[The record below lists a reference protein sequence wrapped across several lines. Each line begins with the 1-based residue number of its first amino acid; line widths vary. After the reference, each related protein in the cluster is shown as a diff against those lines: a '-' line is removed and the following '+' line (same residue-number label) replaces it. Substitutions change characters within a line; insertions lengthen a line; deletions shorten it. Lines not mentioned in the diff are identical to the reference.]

1 MKFLKS
7 YWTLSKSPFY
17 SLLFTLPIL
26 ITYEACIFSMNH
38 SDIAGMR
45 NGADVLFRQFF
56 ALFNV
61 YGFYVV
67 GFVVILSFLLTY
79 YFQNRGKKAG
89 KFRGQFFLLM
99 FVESMAYGLMMFLL
113 INRLGGFTMS
123 IGSAPEVRQMIVL
136 ALGAGVYEEF
146 IFRVIFIT
154 AFLVLFRDI
163 FKLHPAISGAFSVLL
178 SSLIFAA
185 FHYMG
190 AFGDAFELR
199 SLTIRFAAGVFLSCI
214 YYFRG
219 YGITAYAH
227 TIYDVMVILI

>member
-1 MKFLKS
+1 MVA
-7 YWTLSKSPFY
+7 
-17 SLLFTLPIL
+17 
-26 ITYEACIFSMNH
+26 YEGFIFSMNH
-38 SDIAGMR
+38 SDIIGMR

-56 ALFNV
+56 ALFSV

-79 YFQNRGKKAG
+79 YFQSREKKVG

-99 FVESMAYGLMMFLL
+99 FLESMVYGLMMYLL
-113 INRLGGFTMS
+113 IDRFGGFTLS
-123 IGSAPEVRQMIVL
+123 IGFSPENQQMIIL

-146 IFRVIFIT
+146 VFRVVFIT
-154 AFLVLFRDI
+154 AFLFLFRDI
-163 FKLHPAISGAFSVLL
+163 FKLHPVVSGILSLIL

-190 AFGDAFELR
+190 AFGDAFDLR
-199 SLTIRFAAGVFLSCI
+199 SLVIRFSAGVFLSCV

-219 YGITAYAH
+219 YGVTAYAH
-227 TIYDVMVILI
+227 TIYDIMVILT

>member
-17 SLLFTLPIL
+17 SLLFALPML
-26 ITYEACIFSMNH
+26 IAYEICIFTMNH
-38 SDIAGMR
+38 SDIVGMR

-67 GFVVILSFLLTY
+67 GFVVILSFLITY
-79 YFQNRGKKAG
+79 YFQSRGKKAG

-99 FVESMAYGLMMFLL
+99 LIESMAYGLLMFLL
-113 INRLGGFTMS
+113 IDRLGGFTMS
-123 IGSAPEVRQMIVL
+123 IGSSSEIRQMIVL

-154 AFLVLFRDI
+154 AFLFLFKDI
-163 FKLHPAISGAFSVLL
+163 FKLHPAISGILSVIL
-178 SSLIFAA
+178 SSFIFAA

-190 AFGDAFELR
+190 AFGDAFNLR
-199 SLTIRFAAGVFLSCI
+199 SLAIRFAAGVFLSCV

>member
-17 SLLFTLPIL
+17 SLLFALPML
-26 ITYEACIFSMNH
+26 IAYEICIFTMNH
-38 SDIAGMR
+38 SDIVGMR
-45 NGADVLFRQFF
+45 NGADILFRQFF
-56 ALFNV
+56 ALYNV

-67 GFVVILSFLLTY
+67 GFVVILSFLITY
-79 YFQNRGKKAG
+79 YFQSRGKKAG

-99 FVESMAYGLMMFLL
+99 LIESMAYGLLMFLL
-113 INRLGGFTMS
+113 IDRLGGFTMS
-123 IGSAPEVRQMIVL
+123 IGSSSEIRQMIVL

-154 AFLVLFRDI
+154 AFLFLFKDI
-163 FKLHPAISGAFSVLL
+163 FKLHPAISGILSVIL
-178 SSLIFAA
+178 SSFIFAA

-190 AFGDAFELR
+190 AFGDAFNLR
-199 SLTIRFAAGVFLSCI
+199 SLAIRFAAGVFLSCV

>member
-1 MKFLKS
+1 M
-7 YWTLSKSPFY
+7 
-17 SLLFTLPIL
+17 L
-26 ITYEACIFSMNH
+26 IAYEICIFTMNH
-38 SDIAGMR
+38 SDIVGMR
-45 NGADVLFRQFF
+45 NGADILFRQFF
-56 ALFNV
+56 ALYNV

-67 GFVVILSFLLTY
+67 GFVVILSFLITY
-79 YFQNRGKKAG
+79 YFQSRGKKAG

-99 FVESMAYGLMMFLL
+99 LIESMAYGLLMFLL
-113 INRLGGFTMS
+113 IDRLGGFTMS
-123 IGSAPEVRQMIVL
+123 IGSSSEIRQMIVL

-154 AFLVLFRDI
+154 AFLFLFKDI
-163 FKLHPAISGAFSVLL
+163 FKLHPAISGILSVIL
-178 SSLIFAA
+178 SSFIFAA

-190 AFGDAFELR
+190 AFGDAFNLR
-199 SLTIRFAAGVFLSCI
+199 SLAIRFAAGVFLSCV

>member
-17 SLLFTLPIL
+17 SLLFALPML
-26 ITYEACIFSMNH
+26 IAYEICIFTMNH
-38 SDIAGMR
+38 SDIVGMR

-67 GFVVILSFLLTY
+67 GFVVILSFLITY
-79 YFQNRGKKAG
+79 YFQSRGKKAG
-89 KFRGQFFLLM
+89 RFRGQFFLLM
-99 FVESMAYGLMMFLL
+99 FIESLTYGLLMFLF
-113 INRLGGFTMS
+113 IDRLGGFTMS
-123 IGSAPEVRQMIVL
+123 IGSSSEIRQMIIL

-154 AFLVLFRDI
+154 AFLFLFKDI
-163 FKLHPAISGAFSVLL
+163 FKLHPAISGILSVIL
-178 SSLIFAA
+178 SSFIFAA

-190 AFGDAFELR
+190 AFGDAFNLR
-199 SLTIRFAAGVFLSCI
+199 SLAIRFAAGVFLSCV